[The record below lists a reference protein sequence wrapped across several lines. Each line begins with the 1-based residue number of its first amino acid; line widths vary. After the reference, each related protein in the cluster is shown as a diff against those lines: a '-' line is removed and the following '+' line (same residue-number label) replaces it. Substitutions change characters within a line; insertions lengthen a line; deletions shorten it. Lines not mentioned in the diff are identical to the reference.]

1 MEIITEKNI
10 ITELITSTEGF
21 DSRLN
26 RAEELSSKPEEGS
39 VGNTQSEAQREKKEK
54 CRKDCKSYAVQ

>member
-1 MEIITEKNI
+1 MEIIIEKNI

-21 DSRLN
+21 NSRLN